1 MPRSF
6 SAFAIPTVALMPS
19 ARIASN
25 VRDQV
30 GGSSRR
36 LPPTELG
43 NFEVFRVTAELHL
56 TRLGGASGAL
66 ATIGRDQYRIHD
78 RDLGRAASIR
88 RRNG

>member
-25 VRDQV
+25 DRDQV

-43 NFEVFRVTAELHL
+43 NFEVFHVTAELHPM
-56 TRLGGASGAL
+56 RLGA
-66 ATIGRDQYRIHD
+66 
-78 RDLGRAASIR
+78 RAVLWQLSVGMDSRWGSRPGSIYSPS
-88 RRNG
+88 